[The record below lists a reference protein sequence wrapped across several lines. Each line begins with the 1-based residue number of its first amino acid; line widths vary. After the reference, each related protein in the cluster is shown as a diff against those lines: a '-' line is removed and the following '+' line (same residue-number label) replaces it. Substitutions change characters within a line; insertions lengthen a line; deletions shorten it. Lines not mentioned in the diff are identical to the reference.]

1 MNRRE
6 IGSKAESIACQHL
19 KANGW
24 AIVDRNVRLGC
35 GEIDIVA
42 RRADVTAFVEVKSR
56 SSDRFGTPAEAVTPS
71 KKRRILDAAI
81 RYAQRNGILDEK
93 LRFDIVELAD
103 GKIRHIEGAFD
114 ASGDTF

>member
-1 MNRRE
+1 MNRHE
-6 IGSKAESIACQHL
+6 IGSWAESAACQHL

-24 AIVDRNVRLGC
+24 TIVDRNVRLGC

-42 RRADVTAFVEVKSR
+42 RRQDVTAFVEVKSR
-56 SSDRFGTPAEAVTPS
+56 SSDRFGTPAEAVTNA

-81 RYAQRNGILDEK
+81 RYAQQHGILDEK

-114 ASGDTF
+114 ASGGSF